1 MPTSKTAFPFV
12 TRLLAD
18 SSPTLSLCVLAVCA
32 TLAGS
37 ASAASFHCSS
47 KSSASEKIVCADPEL
62 SSLDDR
68 LAVSY
73 QRARDASP
81 DPRSVETARIQQWLW
96 RQHNCTDK
104 TCVLNWYQRRIAEL
118 DADYDQGKQAQHDAF
133 EAALVEQKL
142 APSAVDAVRQ
152 MKDESIVAAAPVAS
166 PAAK

>member
-1 MPTSKTAFPFV
+1 MSTSKTAFPFV

-32 TLAGS
+32 TLAGN
-37 ASAASFHCSS
+37 ASAASFHCSTR
-47 KSSASEKIVCADPEL
+47 SSASEKIVCADPEL
-62 SSLDDR
+62 SSLDYR

-104 TCVLNWYQRRIAEL
+104 ACVLNWYQRRIAEL
-118 DADYDQGKQAQHDAF
+118 DADYEQGKQAQHDAF
-133 EAALVEQKL
+133 EAALVDQKL
-142 APSAVDAVRQ
+142 VPSAADAVRQ
-152 MKDESIVAAAPVAS
+152 LKNESIVATAQGAN
-166 PAAK
+166 PATK